1 MTLTPFM
8 ILILTGYALF
18 IGVLGVVSIWS
29 NGGARRA
36 TAAKAKPAEGVS
48 SARPAPTLS
57 S

>member
-8 ILILTGYALF
+8 ILILAGFAVF
-18 IGVLGVVSIWS
+18 IGVLGAVSIWS

-36 TAAKAKPAEGVS
+36 AASKAKPAEGP
-48 SARPAPTLS
+48 SARTSPTLS